1 MSPEPNNIT
10 RRSLF
15 QIAVGGAAVIGLGS
29 LSACA
34 TGGGGTTGGG
44 SSQAP
49 GGEKSADNPLGVDK
63 KAALEVIIFN
73 GGYGDKYGA
82 EHVALY
88 NKWAGGEVAK
98 MKSTVKIAT
107 ELQPRFQA
115 ANPPE
120 VFDNSGADALPR
132 AQLVAQKQIADLTP
146 LLDAPSV
153 DDPSKKIKDI
163 LAPGTVAQGSFDG
176 VPRELNYVFSMWGI
190 WYSSKLFGEKGW
202 TVPKTWEEF
211 VSLSDKIKTDGKMA
225 PFIHT
230 GVHTQYMMAIIATM
244 AVKNGGL
251 EYAKKLDNL
260 EDGAWKDD
268 AMLKVAKAWREYYDK
283 GYILPGCEGLDHTTS
298 QTEWAL
304 GKAAMIPVGSWL
316 ENELKDKTT
325 GKSKAPDGFDMK
337 VFATPSMSGDK
348 LPNNAI
354 RGGAGEPF
362 MVSEASKNKAGGME
376 YLRQMLSNSATAK
389 FAELT
394 GNLAAVKDAGK
405 RLTNPST
412 ALKSVADAS
421 EAAGNNVFQLQYDTW
436 YAPLKNASK
445 DWVRNL
451 LTGKATPEQ
460 FCENM
465 QKAADQV
472 KADPKI
478 TKYKVQ

>member
-1 MSPEPNNIT
+1 MSPEAQNIT

-34 TGGGGTTGGG
+34 TGGGSTTGSG
-44 SSQAP
+44 SS
-49 GGEKSADNPLGVDK
+49 GGGTGQKSADNPFGVDK
-63 KAALEVIIFN
+63 KAAVEVVIFN

-82 EHVALY
+82 EMVALY

-98 MKSTVKIAT
+98 MKSTVKVAT

-132 AQLVAQKQIADLTP
+132 AQLVAQKQVADLTA
-146 LLDAPSV
+146 LLDAPTV
-153 DDPSKKIKDI
+153 DDPNTKIRDV
-163 LAPGTVAQGSFDG
+163 LSAGTIEQGSFDG
-176 VPRELNYVFSMWGI
+176 ILRELNYVFSMWGI
-190 WYSSKLFGEKGW
+190 WYSSKLFNDKGW
-202 TVPKTWEEF
+202 TVPKTWDDF
-211 VSLSDKIKTDGKMA
+211 MSLSEKIKADGKMA
-225 PFIHT
+225 PYIHT
-230 GVHTQYMMAIIATM
+230 GVHTQYMAAIITTM
-244 AVKNGGL
+244 AVKNGGM

-260 EDGAWKDD
+260 EDGAWTDD
-268 AMLKVAKAWREYYDK
+268 SMLKVAKAWREYYDK
-283 GYILPGCEGLDHTTS
+283 GYIMAGAEGLDHTTS

-325 GKSKAPDGFDMK
+325 GQSKAPEGFDMK
-337 VFATPSMSGDK
+337 VFATPSLPGDK
-348 LPNNAI
+348 LPQPAI
-354 RGGAGEPF
+354 RASAGEPF
-362 MVSEASKNKAGGME
+362 MVAEASKNRAGGLEFM
-376 YLRQMLSNSATAK
+376 RQMLSNAATSK

-394 GNLAAVKDAGK
+394 GNLASVKDASK
-405 RLTNPST
+405 RLSNPST
-412 ALKSVADAS
+412 ALKSVADAA
-421 EAAGNNVFQLQYDTW
+421 EAAGKNTFNLQYDTW
-436 YAPLKNASK
+436 YAPIKNASK
-445 DWVRNL
+445 DQVRNL
-451 LTGKATPEQ
+451 LTGKATAEQ

-478 TKYKVQ
+478 TKYKVK